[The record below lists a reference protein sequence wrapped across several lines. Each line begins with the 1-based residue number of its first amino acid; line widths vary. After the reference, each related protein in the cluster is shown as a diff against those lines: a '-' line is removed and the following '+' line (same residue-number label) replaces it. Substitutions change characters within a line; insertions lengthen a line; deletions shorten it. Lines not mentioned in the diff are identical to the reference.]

1 MGQNK
6 LRRFREQ
13 MLMSKSE
20 LARKAGVSPVTVDRI
35 EQGLGCRM
43 ETKRKILQALGLK
56 LSEKRKVFDD

>member
-6 LRRFREQ
+6 LKKFREQ

-35 EQGLGCRM
+35 E
-43 ETKRKILQALGLK
+43 
-56 LSEKRKVFDD
+56 